1 MRPELGSAPPGTA
14 LWGPPPSPCPME
26 VRGKGQQVRTWGSA
40 LPCCHVPGL
49 GGLIL
54 WGGSRDPPSFR
65 GQVLWKVVST
75 R

>member
-14 LWGPPPSPCPME
+14 LRGPPPSPCPVE

-40 LPCCHVPGL
+40 LPCCHVLGV

-54 WGGSRDPPSFR
+54 WGEAETPPSFR
-65 GQVLWKVVST
+65 GQVL
-75 R
+75 